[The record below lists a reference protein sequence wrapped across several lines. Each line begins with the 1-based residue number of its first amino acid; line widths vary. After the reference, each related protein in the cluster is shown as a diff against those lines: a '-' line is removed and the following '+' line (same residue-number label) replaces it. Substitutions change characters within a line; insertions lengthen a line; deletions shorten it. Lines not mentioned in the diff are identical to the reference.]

1 MKAFKTVLLLA
12 LPASGK
18 SEVRNLMAHRD
29 KKVLEEDFHIGENL
43 QLDDFPYVNYRRRID
58 QELAKIGESRIYYKG
73 DEDTF
78 FDGRDWGTLI
88 HRLNEDYHDLLNRN
102 FVKTDSAAE
111 YLFERLDRC
120 SVMVGLKPRLSL
132 LDKKVRKTVA
142 EKLEKE
148 AENIIKEKESQI
160 PESFEDKTI
169 VIEAARGGKDGS
181 KLPLQGT
188 RGYQYSLKE
197 FAPDLLQDAAIL
209 YIWVTPEESRRKN
222 FARANPNDP
231 GSNLFHGVPLT
242 VRRNEYG
249 VDDREYLRNSSEV
262 KNTITIISQGKKF
275 HLPIGV
281 FDNRV
286 DRTSFLRQDSK
297 DWEKSEVDAVTKS
310 IKEATDIRWKNY
322 NK

>member
-58 QELAKIGESRIYYKG
+58 QELVNRDEGRVFYKA
-73 DEDTF
+73 DDDTF

-102 FVKTDSAAE
+102 FVKPESVAE

-120 SVMVGLKPRLSL
+120 SIRVGLKPRLSL
-132 LDKKVRKTVA
+132 LDENVRKELA
-142 EKLEKE
+142 KKLENEAKE
-148 AENIIKEKESQI
+148 ILKGKESQI

-181 KLPLQGT
+181 KMPLSGT
-188 RGYQYSLKE
+188 MGYQYSLSQ
-197 FAPDLLQDAAIL
+197 FAPDLLKDAAIL

-222 FARANPNDP
+222 FARAKPDEQ

-249 VDDREYLRNSSEV
+249 VDDREFLRNSSEV
-262 KNTITIISQGKKF
+262 KDTITVISQGEKF

-286 DRTSFLRQDSK
+286 DRTSFLRQDEK
-297 DWEKSEVDAVTKS
+297 DWEKKEVEEVTES
-310 IKEATDIRWKNY
+310 IKKATDTRWKNY
-322 NK
+322 QK

>member
-120 SVMVGLKPRLSL
+120 PAMVG
-132 LDKKVRKTVA
+132 
-142 EKLEKE
+142 
-148 AENIIKEKESQI
+148 
-160 PESFEDKTI
+160 
-169 VIEAARGGKDGS
+169 
-181 KLPLQGT
+181 
-188 RGYQYSLKE
+188 
-197 FAPDLLQDAAIL
+197 
-209 YIWVTPEESRRKN
+209 
-222 FARANPNDP
+222 
-231 GSNLFHGVPLT
+231 
-242 VRRNEYG
+242 
-249 VDDREYLRNSSEV
+249 
-262 KNTITIISQGKKF
+262 
-275 HLPIGV
+275 
-281 FDNRV
+281 
-286 DRTSFLRQDSK
+286 
-297 DWEKSEVDAVTKS
+297 
-310 IKEATDIRWKNY
+310 
-322 NK
+322 